1 MAAQDLPGRSA
12 GEWPLR
18 RDEIV
23 WLEATKA
30 TGKST
35 GNTGARYMRGTFQV
49 HVLWLTV
56 LCLGCEPEAIAP
68 LPSPV
73 EPDGTRI
80 LLSSLTAVETED
92 NEENRLVS
100 VVGTPGAVNDV
111 GAVEI
116 TNVRTNEMVSAV
128 ASTLGTFAG
137 RAYGRPDDGLRLVYV
152 NAEGRRSRATNIT
165 ISEYSPASSLAA
177 TDASNQP
184 TVPGAPPESSESTDA
199 EPCAAEDEDCLAAGS
214 DTPEGGEEID
224 WVASFSNGIV
234 TLQGPIGFADQD
246 SIVIVS
252 NLNTGAVISANVN
265 TDTGAV
271 RVEIPAENGDVL
283 LVFAQDSEDANLTSP
298 AVEFLVA
305 FD

>member
-1 MAAQDLPGRSA
+1 M
-12 GEWPLR
+12 
-18 RDEIV
+18 
-23 WLEATKA
+23 
-30 TGKST
+30 
-35 GNTGARYMRGTFQV
+35 GARYMQGTFRI
-49 HVLWLTV
+49 HVLWLTI
-56 LCLGCEPEAIAP
+56 LCLGCEPDAIAP

-100 VVGTPGAVNDV
+100 VVGTPGAVDAM

-116 TNVRTNEMVSAV
+116 TNVRTNETVSAV
-128 ASTLGTFAG
+128 ASIVGTFAG
-137 RAYGRPDDGLRLVYV
+137 RAYGRPDDELRLIYV

-177 TDASNQP
+177 PDASNQP
-184 TVPGAPPESSESTDA
+184 TIPGAPSESSESTDA
-199 EPCAAEDEDCLAAGS
+199 EPCAAEDEDCLTAGGG
-214 DTPEGGEEID
+214 TTEGGEEID

-252 NLNTGAVISANVN
+252 NLNTGAVISANVD
-265 TDTGAV
+265 TDSGAI
-271 RVEIPAENGDVL
+271 RVEIPAENGDTL
-283 LVFAQDSEDANLTSP
+283 LVFAQDSEDASLTSP
-298 AVEFLVA
+298 AVQFLVA